1 MNNKKCR
8 ILLIKG
14 SLFFIIFVI
23 LSIVYWVE
31 NDFFYLDGN
40 ELIWLFTI
48 FIILGSIV
56 SGIAFWY
63 RYATCLMGWSGNF
76 EKL

>member
-1 MNNKKCR
+1 M
-8 ILLIKG
+8 
-14 SLFFIIFVI
+14 
-23 LSIVYWVE
+23 E